1 MWQDLFTLRLK
12 QEQDKGDKILLPVSA
27 LEALVK
33 ECVDYPLL
41 FCLSSMHD
49 NISNTHP
56 GTRTHPGNN
65 THPGRKTH
73 SGVLEFSAPEGTV
86 LVPPWMAS
94 NLGVQPGDIV
104 HVANASLPKASYAK
118 FRILTNS
125 LWDVTDMR
133 SLLENGLRHHSC
145 LTVGDVVVMGISS
158 RMGPF
163 SLEVTEVLPE
173 KAVCIIETDCE
184 VDFEER
190 PPPPPPT
197 PLSLPVQTGSRPDT
211 GTSHPTPPS
220 FRAPGR
226 FSSLRSL
233 NTSLFPGTGHSLG

>member
-41 FCLSSMHD
+41 FCLSSMH
-49 NISNTHP
+49 P
-56 GTRTHPGNN
+56 GTRTHPGRN
-65 THPGRKTH
+65 TH

-104 HVANASLPKASYAK
+104 HVANTSLPKASYAK

-125 LWDVTDMR
+125 LWDVADMR

-145 LTVGDVVVMGISS
+145 LTVGDVVFMT
-158 RMGPF
+158 PY
-163 SLEVTEVLPE
+163 SLEVTEVRPTSPDGQN
-173 KAVCIIETDCE
+173 AVCIIETDCE

-190 PPPPPPT
+190 PPPPLPST
-197 PLSLPVQTGSRPDT
+197 PLSLPVQTGSRTDT
-211 GTSHPTPPS
+211 CTSHNTPRS
-220 FRAPGR
+220 FQGPGR
-226 FSSLRSL
+226 FSSLRSR
-233 NTSLFPGTGHSLG
+233 NTTLFPGKGHSLG